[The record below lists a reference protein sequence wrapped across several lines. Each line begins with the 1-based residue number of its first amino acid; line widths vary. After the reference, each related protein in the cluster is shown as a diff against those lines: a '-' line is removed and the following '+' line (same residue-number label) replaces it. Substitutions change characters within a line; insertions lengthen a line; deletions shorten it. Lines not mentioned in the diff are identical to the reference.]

1 MFEDIFKGKNFGT
14 TLGGIGALAQ
24 AYGAYEM
31 AKNQKKI
38 HEDQMRRE
46 DERVK
51 KEEARRN
58 IYQDDIDSA
67 VANVW
72 G

>member
-51 KEEARRN
+51 KRR
-58 IYQDDIDSA
+58 S
-67 VANVW
+67 
-72 G
+72 